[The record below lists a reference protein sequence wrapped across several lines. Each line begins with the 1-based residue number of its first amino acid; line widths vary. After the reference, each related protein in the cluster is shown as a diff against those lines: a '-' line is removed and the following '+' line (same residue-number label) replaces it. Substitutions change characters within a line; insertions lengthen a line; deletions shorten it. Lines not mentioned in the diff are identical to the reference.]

1 MTSWLR
7 SLGRLPYSEDLG
19 DSSSRGASSRGQPT
33 DKPLPLLPPEGEP
46 EEDPR
51 VSELRKRFGTV
62 DKPKKRKAKKNSLVS
77 SRFPSKGVLS
87 EGATGK
93 LSPDERR
100 KINAD
105 LTAAGFDGTSRF
117 RNIDS
122 ALDRIGRIMDKHGVD
137 WGEPDV
143 PVEWKDVQGS
153 AGVYLVRKG
162 TADDADPVVLANSMA
177 FVQWVEMTDGLEVIA
192 HLS

>member
-7 SLGRLPYSEDLG
+7 SLGRLPFAEDLG
-19 DSSSRGASSRGQPT
+19 GSSSRGAASRGQPT
-33 DKPLPLLPPEGEP
+33 DKPLPALLTPGDEP

-62 DKPKKRKAKKNSLVS
+62 DKPKRRKKKNALVS
-77 SRFPSKGVLS
+77 SRFPTKTVIS

-100 KINAD
+100 SINAD
-105 LTAAGFDGTSRF
+105 LAAAGFDGAVRF
-117 RNIDS
+117 RSIDS
-122 ALDRIGRIMDKHGVD
+122 ALDRIGRIMDKHGVG
-137 WGEPDV
+137 WGDPDV
-143 PVEWKDVQGS
+143 PVEWHDVQGS
-153 AGVYLVRKG
+153 AGVYLIRKD
-162 TADDADPVVLANSMA
+162 TADSADPEVLANSMA